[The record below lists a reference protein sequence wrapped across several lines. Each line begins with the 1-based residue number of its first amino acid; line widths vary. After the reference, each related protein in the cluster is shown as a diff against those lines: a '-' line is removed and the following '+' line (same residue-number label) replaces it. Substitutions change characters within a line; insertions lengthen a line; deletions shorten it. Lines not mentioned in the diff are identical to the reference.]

1 MAALIIIVLLI
12 LNIPIYKAYFRLMFS
27 DSDDFR
33 NSIKYS
39 FTPDLFSLFR
49 GEYRKDRIAEMKLS
63 FFYFLCFITVVVE
76 FFIVNSFLNL
86 FR

>member
-12 LNIPIYKAYFRLMFS
+12 LNIPLYKAYFRLIFS

-33 NSIKYS
+33 NSVKYS

-76 FFIVNSFLNL
+76 FFIVNSNLNL
-86 FR
+86 FK